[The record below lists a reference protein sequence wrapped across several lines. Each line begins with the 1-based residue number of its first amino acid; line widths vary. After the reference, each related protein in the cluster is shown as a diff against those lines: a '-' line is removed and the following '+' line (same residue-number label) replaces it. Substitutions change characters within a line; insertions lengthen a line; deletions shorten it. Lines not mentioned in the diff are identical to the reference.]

1 MLLGIAR
8 GAARGRASRVTR
20 SDLLSDTRR
29 GNGICNL
36 SLLFLVHLLLE
47 ELKTLTDIILIK
59 WIIFLYYTNTSSRSR
74 LPLIVIVD
82 VVFRI
87 VKHFPYV
94 FVILLLAGSLVDS

>member
-8 GAARGRASRVTR
+8 GAARGRASRITR

-29 GNGICNL
+29 SNGICNL
-36 SLLFLVHLLLE
+36 SLLFFFHLLLE

-59 WIIFLYYTNTSSRSR
+59 WIILLYYTSSSRSR
-74 LPLIVIVD
+74 LPLIVD
-82 VVFRI
+82 VVFWI

>member
-8 GAARGRASRVTR
+8 GAARGRASRITR

-29 GNGICNL
+29 SNGICNL
-36 SLLFLVHLLLE
+36 SLLFFVHLLLE

-59 WIIFLYYTNTSSRSR
+59 WIILLYYTNTSSRSR
-74 LPLIVIVD
+74 LPLIVD